1 MLKPV
6 ADSNTKNRASW
17 NQSIPKYHRYSGTA
31 VSVRTNV
38 PIRNELVVQ
47 LMRSVGMRK
56 INGRNW
62 GRISAS
68 LISAENDVLLC
79 PGMNAAAMGAGKL
92 LRFHF
97 GCLPVLFFDCLS
109 RIGQLRRGRTAYE
122 QALDAGTGLWFR
134 PSRRIE

>member
-1 MLKPV
+1 M
-6 ADSNTKNRASW
+6 
-17 NQSIPKYHRYSGTA
+17 
-31 VSVRTNV
+31 SVRTNV
-38 PIRNELVVQ
+38 PIKNELVVQ
-47 LMRSVGMRK
+47 LMRLAGIRK
-56 INGRNW
+56 IKGVSL
-62 GRISAS
+62 GKIVGS

-109 RIGQLRRGRTAYE
+109 RIGQSRRGRTAYE

>member
-1 MLKPV
+1 M
-6 ADSNTKNRASW
+6 
-17 NQSIPKYHRYSGTA
+17 
-31 VSVRTNV
+31 SVRINV

-47 LMRSVGMRK
+47 LMRSAGMRK
-56 INGRNW
+56 INGGNW

-79 PGMNAAAMGAGKL
+79 PGMNVAAMGARKL

-109 RIGQLRRGRTAYE
+109 RIGQSRRGRTAYE